1 MALATRGHGPV
12 AALRAFASQIH
23 PVFMLPPLAASLFGG
38 LLAAST
44 GIGAGASTV
53 TGTGTAAGTGTGAV
67 AYDPLVAGV
76 HVLAAFFALYTAHVK
91 DGYVDFYG
99 RGEDD
104 DHPLTARGCR
114 VALAGA
120 SVAFF
125 VCVGAVWW
133 LVGPV
138 GALLTLPGWLIG
150 FNHAPRL
157 DMHPVSATA
166 GYPSGIAV
174 ALLGGYYVQATTL
187 SPTVLAL
194 AGVFL
199 VILSGIKVIDD
210 ATDYDYDRSIGKRT
224 AAVAVGPD
232 AAYRAAYALMATG
245 MVAVLGMAAGLEGV
259 PRSAAGAPLVF
270 GLVALAARR
279 AGPELATKLLIRG
292 SYLFLAAL
300 VGAVWFRPLA

>member
-1 MALATRGHGPV
+1 MALATRGHGPL

-38 LLAAST
+38 LLAASAT
-44 GIGAGASTV
+44 AGAGV
-53 TGTGTAAGTGTGAV
+53 VPDTGPGAV
-67 AYDPLVAGV
+67 AYDPVVAGV

-125 VCVGAVWW
+125 ACVGAVWW

-166 GYPSGIAV
+166 GYPSGIAF
-174 ALLGGYYVQATTL
+174 ALLGGYYVQATAL

-199 VILSGIKVIDD
+199 LVLSGIKVIDD
-210 ATDYDYDRSIGKRT
+210 ATDYDYDQSIGKRT
-224 AAVAVGPD
+224 AAVAIGPE

-245 MVAVLGMAAGLEGV
+245 MVAVLGMAAGLDGV
-259 PRSAAGAPLVF
+259 PPSAAGAPVVF

-279 AGPELATKLLIRG
+279 ADPELATKLLIRG
-292 SYLFLAAL
+292 SYLFLAVL
-300 VGAVWFRPLA
+300 VGAVWFRPLV

>member
-1 MALATRGHGPV
+1 MALATRGHGPL
-12 AALRAFASQIH
+12 AALRALVSQIH
-23 PVFMLPPLAASLFGG
+23 PAFMLPPLAASLFGG

-44 GIGAGASTV
+44 AAGSEIGATP
-53 TGTGTAAGTGTGAV
+53 V
-67 AYDPLVAGV
+67 AYDPLVAGI
-76 HVLAAFFALYTAHVK
+76 HVVAAFFALYTAHVK

-125 VCVGAVWW
+125 ACVGAVWW

-166 GYPSGIAV
+166 GYPSGIAF
-174 ALLGGYYVQATTL
+174 ALLGGYYVQATSL

-199 VILSGIKVIDD
+199 LVLSGIKVIDD
-210 ATDYDYDRSIGKRT
+210 ATDYDYDQSIGKRT
-224 AAVAVGPD
+224 AAVAIGPD

-245 MVAVLGMAAGLEGV
+245 MVAVLGMAAGLRGV
-259 PRSAAGAPLVF
+259 PPGAAGGPVVF

-292 SYLFLAAL
+292 SYLFLAVL
-300 VGAVWFRPLA
+300 VGAVWFRPFA

>member
-1 MALATRGHGPV
+1 MALATRGHGPL
-12 AALRAFASQIH
+12 AALRALVSQIH

-44 GIGAGASTV
+44 AAGSEIGATP
-53 TGTGTAAGTGTGAV
+53 V

-76 HVLAAFFALYTAHVK
+76 HVVAAFFALYTAHVK

-125 VCVGAVWW
+125 ACVGAVWW

-166 GYPSGIAV
+166 GYPSGIAF
-174 ALLGGYYVQATTL
+174 ALLGGYYVQATSL

-199 VILSGIKVIDD
+199 LVLSGIKVIDD
-210 ATDYDYDRSIGKRT
+210 ATDYDYDQSIGKRT
-224 AAVAVGPD
+224 AAVAIGPD

-245 MVAVLGMAAGLEGV
+245 MVAVLGMAAGLRGV
-259 PRSAAGAPLVF
+259 PPGAAGGPVVF

-292 SYLFLAAL
+292 SYLFLAVL
-300 VGAVWFRPLA
+300 VGAVWFRPFA

>member
-1 MALATRGHGPV
+1 MALATHGDGPV

-23 PVFMLPPLAASLFGG
+23 PVFMLPPLSASLFGG

-44 GIGAGASTV
+44 AGV
-53 TGTGTAAGTGTGAV
+53 PFDRIMAA
-67 AYDPLVAGV
+67 V

-99 RGEDD
+99 REEDD
-104 DHPLTARGCR
+104 DHPLTASGCR

-120 SVAFF
+120 SVAF
-125 VCVGAVWW
+125 VACLAAAWW
-133 LVGPV
+133 LAGPV
-138 GALLTLPGWLIG
+138 AALLTLPGWLIG

-166 GYPSGIAV
+166 GYPAGIAF
-174 ALLGGYYVQATTL
+174 ALLGGYYVQASAL

-199 VILSGIKVIDD
+199 VVLSGIKVIDD
-210 ATDYDYDRSIGKRT
+210 ATDYEYDRSIGKRT
-224 AAVAVGPD
+224 AAVAVGPG

-259 PRSAAGAPLVF
+259 PPSAAGAPVVF
-270 GLVALAARR
+270 AAVALFARR

-292 SYLFLAAL
+292 SYLFLAVL
-300 VGAVWFRPLA
+300 VGAVWFRPLV